1 MLQTVFRITHITGEV
16 SFAFGGEYRERVQT
30 QLEALFPLLLPVAL
44 VHFLK
49 EKRRNVN
56 FLAFI

>member
-1 MLQTVFRITHITGEV
+1 MKIWYTLTHVFRETHITGQV
-16 SFAFGGEYRERVQT
+16 SFGFSGEYGKRVQA

-49 EKRRNVN
+49 NKC
-56 FLAFI
+56 

>member
-1 MLQTVFRITHITGEV
+1 MQTVFRITHITGQV
-16 SFAFGGEYRERVQT
+16 SFGFSGEYRERVQT

-49 EKRRNVN
+49 EKK
-56 FLAFI
+56 

>member
-1 MLQTVFRITHITGEV
+1 MLQTVFRITHNTGEV
-16 SFAFGGEYRERVQT
+16 CFAFGGEYRERVQT

-49 EKRRNVN
+49 EKGEM
-56 FLAFI
+56 